1 MISHVW
7 LLRKDLDDF
16 QVNLGFII
24 LLESELFSR
33 VMPGEGPLSGKSA
46 SEPGDDSTSDSD
58 TNTDDSS
65 EVCITTDEECKR
77 YKPWSNAYIPF
88 SWTKQNLGIRKPD
101 DARQISFSGIRERLT
116 EDGIVV
122 KRSGIPY
129 YVAIHFIFDNLFFS
143 NFHLID
149 HTQSCAALHSFKY
162 ALICSFSRLPTPLR
176 LYTWPTQMTSLVQ
189 TTS

>member
-33 VMPGEGPLSGKSA
+33 VMPGEGSLSGKSA

-77 YKPWSNAYIPF
+77 YK
-88 SWTKQNLGIRKPD
+88 TL
-101 DARQISFSGIRERLT
+101 E
-116 EDGIVV
+116 
-122 KRSGIPY
+122 
-129 YVAIHFIFDNLFFS
+129 
-143 NFHLID
+143 
-149 HTQSCAALHSFKY
+149 
-162 ALICSFSRLPTPLR
+162 
-176 LYTWPTQMTSLVQ
+176 
-189 TTS
+189 

>member
-33 VMPGEGPLSGKSA
+33 VRPGERPLSGKSA

-77 YKPWSNAYIPF
+77 
-88 SWTKQNLGIRKPD
+88 
-101 DARQISFSGIRERLT
+101 
-116 EDGIVV
+116 
-122 KRSGIPY
+122 
-129 YVAIHFIFDNLFFS
+129 
-143 NFHLID
+143 
-149 HTQSCAALHSFKY
+149 
-162 ALICSFSRLPTPLR
+162 
-176 LYTWPTQMTSLVQ
+176 
-189 TTS
+189 